1 MDKNSTKKASI
12 LIWSVFLLLFLST
25 SFIYISTKIGKYMDN
40 SEGLV
45 NSTDIKYDFE
55 NSGFGSGNDEVYT
68 FLPDNSYTGNLR
80 QNETSEYR
88 FTGSASTNANL
99 VLINSAGLISYK
111 LLLVNSTFT
120 VGTISASGITST
132 GFTNLS
138 IPLTAGNP
146 TAILY
151 FKNIGGL
158 VNYSI
163 SSSSSFQAKK
173 RGYIITKEI
182 GGKTYTKGI
191 GEITN
196 FSNGYLTGTFDLAK
210 YQTYGLYNN

>member
-55 NSGFGSGNDEVYT
+55 NSGFWSGNDEVYT

-120 VGTISASGITST
+120 VWTISASWITST
-132 GFTNLS
+132 WFTNLS
-138 IPLTAGNP
+138 IPLTAWNP

-151 FKNIGGL
+151 FKNIWWL

-173 RGYIITKEI
+173 RWYIITKEI
-182 GGKTYTKGI
+182 GGKTYTKWI
-191 GEITN
+191 WEITN
-196 FSNGYLTGTFDLAK
+196 FSNGYLTWTFDLAK
-210 YQTYGLYNN
+210 YQTYWLYNN